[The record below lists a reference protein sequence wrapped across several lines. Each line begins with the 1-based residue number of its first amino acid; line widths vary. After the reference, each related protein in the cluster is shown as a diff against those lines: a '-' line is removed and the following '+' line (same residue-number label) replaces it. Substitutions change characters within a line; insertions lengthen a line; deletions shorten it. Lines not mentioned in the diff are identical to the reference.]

1 MTRVTEYHPFND
13 LYPSESGLM
22 QILGEKKALIPS
34 FAGKA
39 LKVATD
45 LRITIC
51 RGPDFHHRSILAN
64 FARKHR
70 RLWVVDF

>member
-22 QILGEKKALIPS
+22 QILGEKKALLPS
-34 FAGKA
+34 FA
-39 LKVATD
+39 LKEATD
-45 LRITIC
+45 VRITIC